1 MSTAV
6 SFCVVIPARHASTR
20 LPGKMLAEI
29 GGVPM
34 VVRVAERAK
43 LSRAIRV
50 IIATDHPDIARQ
62 ADVHGVEAY
71 LTRADHQSGTDRL
84 SEIVS
89 LLGLDDDSIVVNVQG
104 DEPLMDP
111 ELINELASVLHA
123 APHAA
128 IATCATPIKS
138 AEIFFNPNIVKVV
151 LDQSGHAMYFSRAPI
166 PWHRDALAT
175 GGRVLAAGLPAL
187 HHIGMYSYRAS
198 FLRSFP
204 TLPVG
209 RLEQVESLE
218 QLRAMEHGYRIRV
231 HVTPT
236 HPGAGVD
243 TPEDLE
249 RVRLLFDQATPR
261 SP

>member
-6 SFCVVIPARHASTR
+6 PFCVVIPARHASTR
-20 LPGKMLAEI
+20 LPGKMLADI

-43 LSRAIRV
+43 LSSASRV
-50 IIATDHPDIARQ
+50 IIATDHPEIASQ
-62 ADVHGVEAY
+62 ADTYGVEAH
-71 LTRADHQSGTDRL
+71 LTRADHPSGTDRL

-104 DEPLMDP
+104 DEPLIDP
-111 ELINELASVLHA
+111 ALINELAGVLHA
-123 APHAA
+123 AQHAA
-128 IATCATPIKS
+128 IATCATPILS
-138 AEIFFNPNIVKVV
+138 AETLFNPNTVKVV
-151 LDQSGHAMYFSRAPI
+151 IDQSGHAMYFSRAPI
-166 PWHRDALAT
+166 PWHRDALA
-175 GGRVLAAGLPAL
+175 GGDRVLAAGLPAL
-187 HHIGMYSYRAS
+187 HHIGMYAYRAT
-198 FLRSFP
+198 FLRRFP
-204 TLPVG
+204 SLSIG

-218 QLRAMEHGYRIRV
+218 QLRAMEHGYRIMV

-249 RVRLLFDQATPR
+249 RVRSVFAQAKPP
-261 SP
+261 SQ